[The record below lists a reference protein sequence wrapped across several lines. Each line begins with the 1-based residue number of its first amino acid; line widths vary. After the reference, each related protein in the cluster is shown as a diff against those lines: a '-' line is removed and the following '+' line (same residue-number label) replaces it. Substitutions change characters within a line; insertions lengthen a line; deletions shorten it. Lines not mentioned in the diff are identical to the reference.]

1 MLFNGAGIAEHVD
14 LSANGSRLKFFR
26 LEGNITMDT
35 AGVERVDFIALGG
48 ADVVTV
54 NDLAGTD
61 VETVNTNLAASIG
74 GNAGDGQN
82 DQVIVNGTNGNDKID
97 VGGDAAGVAVTG
109 LAALVAIQH
118 QEPSDKLDV
127 KAWGNDAISA
137 AELAAQAIT
146 LTLDGGAGDD
156 TIAGAK
162 GVEAPSA
169 ATATT
174 RSTGTGATTS
184 ATSARATTRSSG
196 IRATAATPSRAR
208 TAPTRCCSTEP
219 TAASRSTCRRTVSVC
234 ASSAPRAR
242 SRWIRTSV
250 ETVDFQRARWL

>member
-74 GNAGDGQN
+74 GNAEDGQN

-97 VGGDAAGVAVTG
+97 VGGDAAGGSDGTW
-109 LAALVAIQH
+109 ALVAIQH

-127 KAWGNDAISA
+127 KALG
-137 AELAAQAIT
+137 
-146 LTLDGGAGDD
+146 
-156 TIAGAK
+156 
-162 GVEAPSA
+162 
-169 ATATT
+169 ATT
-174 RSTGTGATTS
+174 RSLRPS
-184 ATSARATTRSSG
+184 SPPRRS
-196 IRATAATPSRAR
+196 P
-208 TAPTRCCSTEP
+208 
-219 TAASRSTCRRTVSVC
+219 
-234 ASSAPRAR
+234 
-242 SRWIRTSV
+242 
-250 ETVDFQRARWL
+250 